1 MILNKL
7 EMSDRLAI
15 LVIGGFAAVPLI
27 TMDQYYLSFLM
38 LLVMYAA
45 LSIGWNILGGYA
57 GYESFGHVAFL
68 AVGGYTSIW
77 LFMEFGVEP
86 YLTAPLGAL
95 VAGLVALIIGY
106 PALRLKGPY
115 FALVTLVIALAIQV
129 FVTNLPGLGASEGI
143 FLPAM
148 RDSPSENQALLY
160 LLMVGVLA
168 LTILVAR
175 FIERSKY
182 GIALF
187 AIRED
192 EEVAKTQGIKTT
204 RMKVGAFVISAALA
218 GLTGGI
224 YAWFLGYV
232 TPSPMFS
239 VEISILVVL
248 MALLG
253 GTQSWIGPF
262 IGAALLRFM
271 DELLVMQFGGQA
283 AQIMYGLLL
292 ILVILYLPHG
302 LLPMLRDLAR
312 ERLPARVRTL
322 GAGGDV
328 S

>member
-7 EMSDRLAI
+7 ETSDRLAI
-15 LVIGGFAAVPLI
+15 VVIIGFLAVPLI

-38 LLVMYAA
+38 LLVMYAS

-77 LFMEFGVEP
+77 LYLEFGVEP
-86 YLTAPLGAL
+86 YLTAPIGA
-95 VAGLVALIIGY
+95 VAAGIVALIVGY

-148 RDSPSENQALLY
+148 VDSPAENQALLY

-192 EEVAKTQGIKTT
+192 EEVAATQGIETT

-218 GLTGGI
+218 GLAGGI

-262 IGAALLRFM
+262 IGAALLRFA
-271 DELLVMQFGGQA
+271 DELLVLQFGGQA
-283 AQIMYGLLL
+283 AQIMYGVLL

-302 LLPMLRDLAR
+302 LLPMIRDQAR
-312 ERLPARVRTL
+312 ERLPTRVRTL